1 MTPDTRYVSTK
12 CFSSDKEEKNQGGT
26 AESFVPTKG
35 GWFLF
40 YVLKDVYEKGEMK
53 MKDKLQQ
60 IREKAIAEIEGSDG
74 LERLNEVRQAVLG
87 KKGELTAVLKG
98 MKDVA
103 PEDRPKVGQWV
114 NDTRSAIETVLE
126 EKMKILEADALK
138 KRYEAEKI
146 DVTMPAVKHEKG
158 NLHPVTQVRN
168 QLIDIFAS
176 MGFEVYEGAEIE
188 TDYYNFTA
196 LNTPQDH
203 PARDMQDTFYLS
215 PEFLLRTQTSAGQI
229 HVMEN
234 KKPPIKILSPGRV
247 FRSDD
252 DATHSPMFHQM
263 EGLVVDKNIT
273 LCDLKGMLDVLVQ
286 KIYGEGTT
294 TRLRPSYFPFTEPSV
309 EVDCSCFACGGKGCS
324 LCKGTGWIEVLGAGI
339 VNKRV
344 LENCGID
351 SEEYSGFAFGIG
363 LERIAMLKYGINNIK
378 LLFGSDLRVL
388 NQINEK

>member
-1 MTPDTRYVSTK
+1 M
-12 CFSSDKEEKNQGGT
+12 KEK
-26 AESFVPTKG
+26 
-35 GWFLF
+35 
-40 YVLKDVYEKGEMK
+40 LKS
-53 MKDKLQQ
+53 
-60 IREKAIAEIEGSDG
+60 IRELAEQAMQTCKDSRELDAI
-74 LERLNEVRQAVLG
+74 RVKYLG
-87 KKGELTAVLKG
+87 KKGEVTALMKNMRSLT
-98 MKDVA
+98 
-103 PEDRPKVGQWV
+103 PEERPAFGQMV
-114 NDTRSAIETVLE
+114 NDLRAAIETGLSENKARLE
-126 EKMKILEADALK
+126 EAALAAK
-138 KRYEAEKI
+138 LKSETI
-146 DVTMPAVKHEKG
+146 DVTMPGEAFTLGKKHPLNIVLDEVK
-158 NLHPVTQVRN
+158 
-168 QLIDIFAS
+168 DIFIG
-176 MGFEVYEGAEIE
+176 MGFNIADGPEVE
-188 TDYYNFTA
+188 TDWYNFEA
-196 LNTPQDH
+196 LNIPKDH
-203 PARDMQDTFYLS
+203 PARDTQDTFYIS
-215 PEFLLRTQTSAGQI
+215 DNIILRTQTSPMQI
-229 HVMEN
+229 RAMEH
-234 KKPPIKILSPGRV
+234 KKPPIRILAPGRV
-247 FRSDD
+247 FRSDAV

-339 VNKRV
+339 VSKRV